1 MQKAWILR
9 YGELGLKS
17 RIVRRQFQAGLANN
31 MENLAIQYGVSLVP
45 GRIGSME
52 VVTSNSIASEVE
64 NLLSHVLGVV
74 AIDPANVISEDIDP
88 EIVAKLILEKDEM
101 RGQNEHLESEPKDSP
116 QKKFSNPKN
125 TALKSAITWL

>member
-31 MENLAIQYGVSLVP
+31 MENLAIQYGVSLIP

-52 VVTSNSIASEVE
+52 VVTSDSTANEVE

-74 AIDPANVISEDIDP
+74 AIDPANVISENIDP

-101 RGQNEHLESEPKDSP
+101 RGQKRTFGVRTKRLAPKDV
-116 QKKFSNPKN
+116 FKN
-125 TALKSAITWL
+125 TAPKSVITWF